1 MASKGSKWA
10 KIKSQFPKIA
20 LDGDYASKID
30 AVRNSPMPQL
40 DIENGVFET
49 CPREEG
55 LRTEVEI
62 VLDTPL
68 RALEFT
74 TVVKVY
80 NLYRDKK
87 EELENELSTINLKIE
102 AVEAGIEEHY
112 EAHDLLTQKFDDGSS
127 LTVSPDPV
135 VTVADDTAFYAW
147 VKADPERVSRF
158 KLAEY
163 INPQTTKSGIKELLE
178 KDVKAALP
186 PGVEV
191 FYQNKLTRRSG

>member
-1 MASKGSKWA
+1 MAAKGSKWA
-10 KIKSQFPKIA
+10 KIKTQFPKIA

-30 AVRNSPMPQL
+30 AVRNAPVPLCDLNTVPSSIMTA
-40 DIENGVFET
+40 ET
-49 CPREEG
+49 IV
-55 LRTEVEI
+55 EVGS
-62 VLDTPL
+62 TPL
-68 RALEFT
+68 RALEFEK
-74 TVVKVY
+74 VVKVY